1 MNENILKVIEEL
13 GGLLVQKD
21 REITLQSYEI
31 ERLKKKIE
39 ELEQRYS
46 EK

>member
-21 REITLQSYEI
+21 RENLLQSYEI